1 MDQRTIQIFFALMR
15 SAINGEGISKAERK
29 GYSAVQLADMLKL
42 AKKHDEAHL
51 LALGLM
57 ENGLVPKG
65 DEGIEKYVL
74 RAVYRTERMKYE
86 LDTLSDA
93 LERGKIPFVPLK
105 GSVVRG
111 LYPEGW
117 MRTSGDIDV
126 LVRRED
132 FEGAIRYLSD
142 ELGYEER
149 GRSTHDASLFTKQG
163 VHIELHF
170 DLVEEDCANN
180 AIDVLRAVWKN
191 VSVKEGW
198 EYRYE
203 MTDAFF
209 YFYHIAH
216 MAKHFEHGGCGIRPF
231 IDLWL
236 LDGYEGA
243 DRLGREA
250 LLAKGHLVKFANAV
264 RSMSRVWFCGGEANE
279 LDTEIQD
286 YILHGGLY
294 GSVDNRVALQ
304 QRKQGGRI
312 GYMLSRIFAPYSR
325 LKRYYPVL
333 EKHKWLLPVMQVR
346 RWLKLFEPEVARM
359 ARREIGVN
367 GAIDKTRAG
376 EMNAFL
382 KKMGL

>member
-367 GAIDKTRAG
+367 GAIDKTRAE

>member
-117 MRTSGDIDV
+117 MRTRGDIDV

-367 GAIDKTRAG
+367 GAIDKTRAE